1 MQTIEVHTKSR
12 PSTVYCGAGVAE
24 KLKTIIEGK
33 DVFVVTD
40 SNVFGLYK
48 DFIQNTFGSAPV
60 CVLPAGERHKNRN
73 SLFMILDKMLQ
84 ARLRR
89 NSTLV
94 AFGGGV
100 VGDMGGLAASLY
112 MRGIHAV
119 QVPTTLLAQV
129 DSSVGGKTAI
139 DHRGVKNVIGTFYQP
154 EYVVCDPMFLK
165 TLPPREIRCGL
176 GEIIKTGA
184 LDAEI
189 LDKLERNAERLFDL
203 AFLEEIT
210 ADCVRFK
217 AGVVEKDECERS
229 GLRKCLNMGH
239 TTGHALELFYKRRSH
254 GEYVL
259 IGMLLESYIA
269 EKFDICAHDYAEEL
283 RALIGKVLKR
293 VPRFENIADAAG
305 VALYDKKNQGENE
318 VSLIVPAKR
327 GEFAEL
333 RLTDEDYVGYIEEIA
348 GGLA

>member
-1 MQTIEVHTKSR
+1 M
-12 PSTVYCGAGVAE
+12 
-24 KLKTIIEGK
+24 
-33 DVFVVTD
+33 
-40 SNVFGLYK
+40 
-48 DFIQNTFGSAPV
+48 
-60 CVLPAGERHKNRN
+60 
-73 SLFMILDKMLQ
+73 
-84 ARLRR
+84 
-89 NSTLV
+89 
-94 AFGGGV
+94 
-100 VGDMGGLAASLY
+100 
-112 MRGIHAV
+112 
-119 QVPTTLLAQV
+119 
-129 DSSVGGKTAI
+129 
-139 DHRGVKNVIGTFYQP
+139 
-154 EYVVCDPMFLK
+154 
-165 TLPPREIRCGL
+165 
-176 GEIIKTGA
+176 
-184 LDAEI
+184 
-189 LDKLERNAERLFDL
+189 
-203 AFLEEIT
+203 
-210 ADCVRFK
+210 
-217 AGVVEKDECERS
+217 EKDECERS

>member
-12 PSTVYCGAGVAE
+12 PSTVYCGAGAAE

-48 DFIQNTFGSAPV
+48 DFIQNTFGCAPV

-73 SLFMILDKMLQ
+73 SLFTILDKMLQ

-259 IGMLLESYIA
+259 IGMLFESYIA
-269 EKFDICAHDYAEEL
+269 EKFDICAQDYAEEL

>member
-1 MQTIEVHTKSR
+1 MQTIEVKTKSR
-12 PSTVYCGAGVAE
+12 PSTVYCGKGAV
-24 KLKTIIEGK
+24 KQLDHILDGK

-40 SNVFGLYK
+40 KNVYGLYEG
-48 DFIQNTFGSAPV
+48 FIAENFGGAPV
-60 CVLPAGERHKNRN
+60 CVLPAGERHKNRT
-73 SLFMILDKMLQ
+73 SLFMILDKMLD
-84 ARLRR
+84 ARVRR
-89 NSTLV
+89 NGTLV
-94 AFGGGV
+94 ALGGGV
-100 VGDMGGLAASLY
+100 VGDMAGLAASLY
-112 MRGIHAV
+112 MRGVHAV
-119 QVPTTLLAQV
+119 QIPTTLLAQV

-154 EYVVCDPMFLK
+154 EYVVCDPMFLS
-165 TLPPREIRCGL
+165 TLPKRELKCGL
-176 GEIIKTGA
+176 GEIVKTGA

-239 TTGHALELFYKRRSH
+239 TTGHALELFYGRRSH

-259 IGMLLESYIA
+259 IGMLFESYIA
-269 EKFDICAHDYAEEL
+269 EKLDICAHDHAEEL
-283 RALIGKVLKR
+283 RALIGRVLKR
-293 VPRFENIADAAG
+293 VPHFKNIADAARA
-305 VALYDKKNQGENE
+305 ALYDKKNQGKNE
-318 VSLIVPAKR
+318 ISLILPAKR

-333 RLTDEDYVGYIEEIA
+333 RLTDEKYVGYIEEIA
-348 GGLA
+348 GGII

>member
-1 MQTIEVHTKSR
+1 MQTIQVNTKSR
-12 PSTVYCGAGVAE
+12 PSTVFCGAGAA
-24 KLKTIIEGK
+24 KQLNYILDGK

-40 SNVFGLYK
+40 ENVYGLYK
-48 DFIQNTFGSAPV
+48 DFIAENFGGAPV

-94 AFGGGV
+94 ALGGGV

-112 MRGIHAV
+112 MRGIRAV

-154 EYVVCDPMFLK
+154 EYVVCDPLFLR
-165 TLPPREIRCGL
+165 TLPQRELKCGL

-189 LDKLERNAERLFDL
+189 LDKLERNTERLFDL
-203 AFLEEIT
+203 SFMEEIT

-217 AGVVEKDECERS
+217 AAIVVTADDQGAAIGAISASVAEMHLEITSINGRYDKNGSAIVDVTVSLTNRQDVEV
-229 GLRKCLNMGH
+229 LIKKIMGH
-239 TTGHALELFYKRRSH
+239 QKIIDVRRAS
-254 GEYVL
+254 
-259 IGMLLESYIA
+259 
-269 EKFDICAHDYAEEL
+269 
-283 RALIGKVLKR
+283 
-293 VPRFENIADAAG
+293 
-305 VALYDKKNQGENE
+305 
-318 VSLIVPAKR
+318 
-327 GEFAEL
+327 
-333 RLTDEDYVGYIEEIA
+333 
-348 GGLA
+348 